1 MILKTIMFDLWIFIH
16 KIKRCFFYGKQEK
29 RQKRLPKNSEKNLVL
44 RVSIDQEFLLI
55 ARMFFSIDRKG
66 IENRL
71 IQAETLWW
79 NSSLSQSI
87 ENSFRSIEC
96 YFRSIKQESRIDQMR
111 QWLCDEF
118 LHFFDRLRKRFDQ
131 SKALNF
137 EFSLAFWLSVK
148 TLTKGKVV
156 CDEITHDSI

>member
-1 MILKTIMFDLWIFIH
+1 MENRKNVKNGYPKILR
-16 KIKRCFFYGKQEK
+16 KIQFCEFRSIKNSFWLIECSFQLIEEESITDRF
-29 RQKRLPKNSEKNLVL
+29 RQKLYDEILHCL
-44 RVSIDQEFLLI
+44 DQL
-55 ARMFFSIDRKG
+55 
-66 IENRL
+66 
-71 IQAETLWW
+71 W
-79 NSSLSQSI
+79 NSSLSRSI

-118 LHFFDRLRKRFDQ
+118 LHFFDRSRKRFDQ

-148 TLTKGKVV
+148 TLIKGKVV